1 MKPLA
6 RFLPHSKLRVTCF
19 KLCGYDIGKDVFIGE
34 NLIITDNIHD
44 KDVIVKDRVAIA
56 AGVILITSSGP
67 NSSNISPYVNVV
79 DGTIEIQ
86 SDAWIGAGAIILPNV
101 RIGEGG
107 VVGAG
112 AVVTKDVMPY
122 TVVGGVPAKEIKK
135 LKVNNETPTKSD
147 SKI

>member
-1 MKPLA
+1 MA
-6 RFLPHSKLRVTCF
+6 CF
-19 KLCGYDIGKDVFIGE
+19 KLCGYNIGKDVFIGE

-44 KDVIVKDRVAIA
+44 KNVIVKDRVAIA

-67 NSSNISPYVNVV
+67 NLSNIGPYVNVV

-112 AVVTKDVMPY
+112 AVVIKDVMPY

-135 LKVNNETPTKSD
+135 LKVKNETSAEFD
-147 SKI
+147 SEI